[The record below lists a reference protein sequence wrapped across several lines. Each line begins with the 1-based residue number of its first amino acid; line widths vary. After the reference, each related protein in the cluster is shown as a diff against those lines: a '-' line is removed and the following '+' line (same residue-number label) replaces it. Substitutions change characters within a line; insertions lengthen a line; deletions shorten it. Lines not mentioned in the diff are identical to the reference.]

1 MLPPALR
8 VRHRAVQPVMTPD
21 SSKSPP
27 PPAGPKY
34 SARVALS
41 CRPNHAP
48 GPVLHAL
55 QELRSVID
63 DRLRQELGRP
73 YEHHRAQSVGTDKL
87 TVVFALRA
95 ETPAQA
101 IRTGGLAAATLVEIL
116 TDAKAALDLAGIALV
131 VRAE

>member
-1 MLPPALR
+1 
-8 VRHRAVQPVMTPD
+8 MTPD

-27 PPAGPKY
+27 QPTGPKY

-41 CRPNHAP
+41 CQRNHAP

-55 QELRSVID
+55 QELRSVVD
-63 DRLRQELGRP
+63 DRLRRELGRT

-95 ETPAQA
+95 ETPAEA
-101 IRTGGLAAATLVEIL
+101 IRTGGLAAATLVELL
-116 TDAKAALDLAGIALV
+116 TDAEAALDLAGIALV
-131 VRAE
+131 VRADDELAGSS

>member
-1 MLPPALR
+1 
-8 VRHRAVQPVMTPD
+8 MTPD

-27 PPAGPKY
+27 PPSGPKY
-34 SARVALS
+34 SARVALN

-55 QELRSVID
+55 QELRSKID
-63 DRLRQELGRP
+63 DRLRQELGRH

-95 ETPAQA
+95 ATPADA
-101 IRTGGLAAATLVEIL
+101 IRTAGLAAGTLVALL
-116 TDAKAALDLAGIALV
+116 TDAEAAIDLAGIALV
-131 VRAE
+131 VRADLD